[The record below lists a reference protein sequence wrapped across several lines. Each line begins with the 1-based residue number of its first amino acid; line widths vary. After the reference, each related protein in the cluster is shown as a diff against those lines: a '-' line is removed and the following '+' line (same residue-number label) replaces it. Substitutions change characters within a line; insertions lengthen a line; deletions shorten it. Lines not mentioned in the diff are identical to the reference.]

1 MTVAL
6 QVVDIEKSLV
16 GYLQGNT
23 DLIAAGC
30 NHVSLDRDG
39 PYPMLQVTRTGG
51 TFDGYRVDTPAV
63 LLQVWGAPDAD
74 DDATCIAVMRT
85 ALALLTGLPK
95 VSLTGVAVST
105 VRFLTTN
112 QRLPDGP
119 QQRRL
124 SSVAISA
131 HVKP

>member
-6 QVVDIEKSLV
+6 QVVDIEQTLI

-23 DLIAAGC
+23 DLTAAGC
-30 NHVSLDRDG
+30 DHVSADRDG

-51 TFDGYRVDTPAV
+51 PFDGYRDDTPAV
-63 LLQVWGAPDAD
+63 LLQVWGAPDAAD
-74 DDATCIAVMRT
+74 DNVCIAIMRT
-85 ALALLTGLPK
+85 ALALLVALPK
-95 VSLTGVAVST
+95 TTLTGVAVSA

-131 HVKP
+131 HTKP

>member
-1 MTVAL
+1 MTVVL

-16 GYLQGNT
+16 GYLQGNA
-23 DLIAAGC
+23 DLTAAGC
-30 NHVSLDRDG
+30 DHVSVDRDG

-51 TFDGYRVDTPAV
+51 SFDGYRADTPAV
-63 LLQVWGAPDAD
+63 LLQVWGAPDATD
-74 DDATCIAVMRT
+74 DDICVAVMRT
-85 ALALLTGLPK
+85 ALALLAALPK
-95 VSLTGVAVST
+95 ATLTGVAVSA
-105 VRFLTTN
+105 VRYLTTN

-124 SSVAISA
+124 SSVAITA